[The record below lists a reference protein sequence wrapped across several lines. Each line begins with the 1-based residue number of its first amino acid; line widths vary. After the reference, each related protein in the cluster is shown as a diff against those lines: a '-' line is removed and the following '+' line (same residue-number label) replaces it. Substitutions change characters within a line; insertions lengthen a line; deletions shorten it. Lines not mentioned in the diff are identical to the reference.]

1 MVQQTREGRGEGR
14 PNSTLKPGTE
24 KNKIYRREAPHFKLS
39 CNHVKL
45 FFFFFCLFSHT
56 LLPKA
61 FRVAACVCVC
71 TDLSVL
77 CDPSKLWG
85 VKNRQHQTHCL
96 SVAKGQ
102 RLRIYIVSGIYLN
115 LQTCKQS
122 GLIAS
127 TVFHSRRVQLCAPH
141 PHNVCR
147 FGCVGFG
154 CLTVRP
160 VRIIVAFRLQ
170 EGKEQ

>member
-14 PNSTLKPGTE
+14 ANSTLKSGTE
-24 KNKIYRREAPHFKLS
+24 KNKIYWREAPHFKPS

-56 LLPKA
+56 RLPKA
-61 FRVAACVCVC
+61 FRATACVCVC

-77 CDPSKLWG
+77 CDPSKLRG

-102 RLRIYIVSGIYLN
+102 RLHIYIVSGIYFN
-115 LQTCKQS
+115 LQTRERS

-127 TVFHSRRVQLCAPH
+127 AVFHSGRAQLCAPR
-141 PHNVCR
+141 PRDARR
-147 FGCVGFG
+147 F
-154 CLTVRP
+154 
-160 VRIIVAFRLQ
+160 
-170 EGKEQ
+170 